1 MALQEIAEKL
11 VNISI
16 SDDDGGFDYSP
27 IKSNYQT
34 VVVNDKTSPKKSLAT
49 SLKGPSVKKSAVK
62 STTKSIPHFKAF

>member
-1 MALQEIAEKL
+1 MALQEMAEKL

-34 VVVNDKTSPKKSLAT
+34 VVMNDKTSPKKPLA
-49 SLKGPSVKKSAVK
+49 SSVKAPSVKKSAVK
-62 STTKSIPHFKAF
+62 TATKSRI